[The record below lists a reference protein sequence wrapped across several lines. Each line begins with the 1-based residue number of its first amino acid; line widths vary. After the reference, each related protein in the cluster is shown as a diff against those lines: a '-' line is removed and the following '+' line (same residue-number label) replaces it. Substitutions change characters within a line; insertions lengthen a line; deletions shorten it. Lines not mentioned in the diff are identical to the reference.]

1 MYNWKKYNSK
11 KLSLAKY
18 FITHNKKSIF
28 NYSEK
33 SYYNHTRDIFCL
45 GLLSL
50 KNQKSKY
57 IVLDYGSNI
66 ATLSNINNK
75 IKTSKYKFYIFD
87 PFSSKENSKF
97 KLNKIN
103 YKIINNLSNLTKKV
117 NILNF
122 GSSIQYLSDYK
133 KIFKNINFEKKAK
146 IIITA
151 SPFTLKKTYFTSQ
164 SNQKKL
170 DQKINNFF
178 ELVKFFKLFKFN
190 LIFKSSINPNL
201 AAIKRIKKDTFFL
214 NLIFEKN

>member
-1 MYNWKKYNSK
+1 M
-11 KLSLAKY
+11 
-18 FITHNKKSIF
+18 
-28 NYSEK
+28 
-33 SYYNHTRDIFCL
+33 
-45 GLLSL
+45 
-50 KNQKSKY
+50 
-57 IVLDYGSNI
+57 
-66 ATLSNINNK
+66 
-75 IKTSKYKFYIFD
+75 
-87 PFSSKENSKF
+87 
-97 KLNKIN
+97 
-103 YKIINNLSNLTKKV
+103 

-122 GSSIQYLSDYK
+122 GSSIQYLNDYK

>member
-45 GLLSL
+45 GLISL

-87 PFSSKENSKF
+87 PFSSKENLKY

-103 YKIINNLSNLTKKV
+103 YKIINNLSNL
-117 NILNF
+117 
-122 GSSIQYLSDYK
+122 S
-133 KIFKNINFEKKAK
+133 E
-146 IIITA
+146 
-151 SPFTLKKTYFTSQ
+151 
-164 SNQKKL
+164 
-170 DQKINNFF
+170 
-178 ELVKFFKLFKFN
+178 
-190 LIFKSSINPNL
+190 
-201 AAIKRIKKDTFFL
+201 
-214 NLIFEKN
+214 